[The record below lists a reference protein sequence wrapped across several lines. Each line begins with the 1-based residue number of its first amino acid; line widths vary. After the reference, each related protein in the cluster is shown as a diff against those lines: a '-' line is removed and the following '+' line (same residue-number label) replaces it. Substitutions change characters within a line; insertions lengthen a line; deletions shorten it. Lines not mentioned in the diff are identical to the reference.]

1 MITSVEMQNT
11 PLRTI
16 KTKVELYNGSTL
28 VHSWRYN
35 DDLVSCEVERTGEDG
50 KFFGFGIIQKTTIS
64 IRDTQRQYNIEKG
77 NEVKIH
83 FGANDEEID
92 FNTSQPY
99 YPTYYVDEVKRD
111 ENTNNITFT
120 AYDRLYSAT
129 AHTINEAKLPE
140 VYSIGTAVGMAAS
153 VLGLS
158 VEYENSQP
166 FELYFENG
174 ANLDGTET
182 IKSVFD
188 SAAEATQTIY
198 YIKSL
203 GGMEILVFRSLD
215 FGGDAVLRITKA
227 DYMELTSKE
236 LHTLTAICS
245 ATELGDNVIAGDSEN
260 GETQYIRNNP
270 FWELREDIADLVEEA
285 LARVDGA
292 TIQPFTLKWR
302 GNYLLESGDKIEI
315 ETKDGDFISSFVI
328 NDSMS
333 YNGGL
338 SQKTTVDFEASNSTS
353 TNNPTT
359 LGELL
364 QQTTAKVD
372 KANRQIE
379 LVAGEAKANT
389 AEIATLQLN
398 TESISASVKSVEDT
412 TTKAISGVN
421 SSIETL
427 TNQVA
432 ATMTSEQITIQIQN
446 EIANGTTKVTTAT
459 GFVFDETGLTI
470 DKTGSEM
477 KTQITE
483 DGMSVYRDSTEV
495 LAADNT
501 GVKARN
507 LHAETYLII
516 GTNSRFENYG
526 TNRTGCFWIGG

>member
-1 MITSVEMQNT
+1 M
-11 PLRTI
+11 
-16 KTKVELYNGSTL
+16 
-28 VHSWRYN
+28 
-35 DDLVSCEVERTGEDG
+35 
-50 KFFGFGIIQKTTIS
+50 
-64 IRDTQRQYNIEKG
+64 
-77 NEVKIH
+77 
-83 FGANDEEID
+83 
-92 FNTSQPY
+92 
-99 YPTYYVDEVKRD
+99 KRD

-285 LARVDGA
+285 LAMVDGA

-359 LGELL
+359 RGELL

-421 SSIETL
+421 SSI
-427 TNQVA
+427 V
-432 ATMTSEQITIQIQN
+432 
-446 EIANGTTKVTTAT
+446 
-459 GFVFDETGLTI
+459 I
-470 DKTGSEM
+470 DS
-477 KTQITE
+477 
-483 DGMSVYRDSTEV
+483 
-495 LAADNT
+495 
-501 GVKARN
+501 
-507 LHAETYLII
+507 
-516 GTNSRFENYG
+516 
-526 TNRTGCFWIGG
+526 NR